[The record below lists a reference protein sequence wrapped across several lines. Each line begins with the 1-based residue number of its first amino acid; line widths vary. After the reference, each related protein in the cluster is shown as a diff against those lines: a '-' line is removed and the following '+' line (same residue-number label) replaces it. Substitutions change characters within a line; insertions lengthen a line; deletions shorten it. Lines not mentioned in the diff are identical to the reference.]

1 MYGLLPD
8 TPTHFCLDHVCEQLR
23 HFVEDPTL
31 SLGAILTRLP
41 ILAVRF
47 DCVYRRMSF
56 PLWRSRFTIETDTFD
71 ALIASSLPREY
82 ATEMTISDR
91 LDFDPLS
98 LQTLKAKGSQ
108 LQRLVQS
115 GGSFGEAIAECGKA
129 YPGLNYHLNEIAQA
143 RRTHTLSNTSADG
156 VQGIIYLP

>member
-1 MYGLLPD
+1 MAATIHDRNGYVRRAD
-8 TPTHFCLDHVCEQLR
+8 CE
-23 HFVEDPTL
+23 L
-31 SLGAILTRLP
+31 SSSG
-41 ILAVRF
+41 VRNGN
-47 DCVYRRMSF
+47 DD
-56 PLWRSRFTIETDTFD
+56 LN
-71 ALIASSLPREY
+71 
-82 ATEMTISDR
+82 R

-115 GGSFGEAIAECGKA
+115 GGSFGEAITECGKA